1 MIERIKSV
9 VRIKLLSLTVE
20 LTKRMPRRWYG
31 KDDKTKMKYQS
42 FTKRRIYLIYDHFCL
57 SHFERPDCLDIDGKS
72 FCLLILSDNCLNS
85 KSFFDR

>member
-1 MIERIKSV
+1 MRNINTNLMIERIKSV

-42 FTKRRIYLIYDHFCL
+42 FT
-57 SHFERPDCLDIDGKS
+57 
-72 FCLLILSDNCLNS
+72 
-85 KSFFDR
+85 

>member
-1 MIERIKSV
+1 MRNINTNLMIERIKSV

-42 FTKRRIYLIYDHFCL
+42 FTKTSNLSTIIFVSRILKGQIVLIPMVNRFV
-57 SHFERPDCLDIDGKS
+57 F
-72 FCLLILSDNCLNS
+72 
-85 KSFFDR
+85 

>member
-1 MIERIKSV
+1 MRNINTNLMIERIKS

-42 FTKRRIYLIYDHFCL
+42 FTKTSNL
-57 SHFERPDCLDIDGKS
+57 SNMRS
-72 FCLLILSDNCLNS
+72 FLSLA
-85 KSFFDR
+85 F

>member
-20 LTKRMPRRWYG
+20 LTKRMPSRWYG

-42 FTKRRIYLIYDHFCL
+42 FTKTSNL
-57 SHFERPDCLDIDGKS
+57 SNIRS
-72 FCLLILSDNCLNS
+72 FLSLAFLKARLS
-85 KSFFDR
+85 

>member
-42 FTKRRIYLIYDHFCL
+42 FTKTSNL
-57 SHFERPDCLDIDGKS
+57 SNIR
-72 FCLLILSDNCLNS
+72 
-85 KSFFDR
+85 SFFVSRIFKGQIVLISMVNRFVF

>member
-1 MIERIKSV
+1 MRNINTDLMIERIKSV

-42 FTKRRIYLIYDHFCL
+42 FTKTSNL
-57 SHFERPDCLDIDGKS
+57 SNIRS
-72 FCLLILSDNCLNS
+72 FLSLA
-85 KSFFDR
+85 F

>member
-9 VRIKLLSLTVE
+9 VRIKLLTVE

-42 FTKRRIYLIYDHFCL
+42 FTKTSNL
-57 SHFERPDCLDIDGKS
+57 SNIRS
-72 FCLLILSDNCLNS
+72 FLSLA
-85 KSFFDR
+85 F